1 MDTIVTLPLYKPM
14 LKQGSVAHG
23 NWHMAMGTWTC
34 CRNKDQDARKG
45 YNLSPITYK
54 IRKSPSLGT
63 FYKRLASCLSKMS
76 GSGLSWWLRGE
87 ESTVKAEDRGSI
99 PGPGR
104 PPRPGAATP
113 ACHSYYA
120 RLREPGSHSHW
131 PRDCWSP
138 RSAEPVL
145 RNRRSRRKE
154 TPAHRRGGAPPHRG
168 QRKPGRSHQAQHRQG
183 QTSKQKFFKNVRI
196 GSNRGRQ
203 CNRSVMMNSKRRRK
217 LKPVHKSG
225 CNLNQRESNF
235 LKLTSLE

>member
-1 MDTIVTLPLYKPM
+1 MQILETGYTHNLKKPRPKLLNCKQKEELTLQWRDLMDTIVTLPLYKPM

-23 NWHMAMGTWTC
+23 NWHMATGTWTC

-120 RLREPGSHSHW
+120 RLREPGSHSH
-131 PRDCWSP
+131 
-138 RSAEPVL
+138 
-145 RNRRSRRKE
+145 
-154 TPAHRRGGAPPHRG
+154 
-168 QRKPGRSHQAQHRQG
+168 
-183 QTSKQKFFKNVRI
+183 
-196 GSNRGRQ
+196 
-203 CNRSVMMNSKRRRK
+203 
-217 LKPVHKSG
+217 
-225 CNLNQRESNF
+225 
-235 LKLTSLE
+235 